1 MGFAFFVL
9 YNERQLRKRVE
20 KTMAQVLSLR
30 SAEVSTRRSAAA
42 VSTRRSA
49 FEIRMDILKVAA
61 EGSAKPTHIMY
72 RANTS
77 WVVMQKNLEFLVG
90 SGFMQV
96 TSGSS
101 RVEYAI
107 TERGREVL
115 RDYVSLVDRTAAY
128 PAEVRA

>member
-1 MGFAFFVL
+1 
-9 YNERQLRKRVE
+9 
-20 KTMAQVLSLR
+20 MAQVLTSQ
-30 SAEVSTRRSAAA
+30 SAA

-49 FEIRMDILKVAA
+49 FEIRMDILRVAA

-72 RANTS
+72 RSNTS
-77 WVVMQKNLEFLVG
+77 WIVMQKNLEFLVG

-96 TSGSS
+96 STGCS

-115 RDYVSLVDRTAAY
+115 RDYISLVDRAAAY
-128 PAEVRA
+128 PPEVRA